1 MTVEGENFASKM
13 HMDNLPNPNKLFA
26 SSLTADRHG
35 GSVQVVS
42 SANGDLQP
50 DDPAT
55 GHSNTPITE
64 PIDVDL
70 VSETK

>member
-1 MTVEGENFASKM
+1 MTVENENFRTSNI
-13 HMDNLPNPNKLFA
+13 DSLPNPNKLFA

-50 DDPAT
+50 DDPVT

>member
-1 MTVEGENFASKM
+1 MVTVD
-13 HMDNLPNPNKLFA
+13 MDNLPNPNSKKLLFA
-26 SSLTADRHG
+26 NSLTADRHG